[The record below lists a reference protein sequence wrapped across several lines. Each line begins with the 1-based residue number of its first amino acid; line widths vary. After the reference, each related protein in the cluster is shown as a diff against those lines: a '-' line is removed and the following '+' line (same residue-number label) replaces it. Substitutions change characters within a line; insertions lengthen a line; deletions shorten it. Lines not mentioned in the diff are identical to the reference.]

1 MCGRF
6 VVASSP
12 QLLAERFHVDEIAVD
27 EHEPDYNIA
36 PRAEVMVVRQRDDR
50 RVLSRLRWGLV
61 PSWADDPSTGD
72 RMINARAEGI
82 ADRPA
87 VKRAFARRRCIVPAD
102 AFYEWE
108 TLPSATGSKRPRK
121 RPVLVRRRDG
131 EPMAFAGLWEVW
143 RAHEDDEW
151 LRTCT
156 IVTTGANGLV
166 AAVHDR
172 MPVVLGDD
180 EWERWL
186 DPAESPDALEA
197 LLTPAPDAWLEMYP
211 VTDRVND
218 ADNNGPE
225 LVERVEPDTL
235 FS

>member
-12 QLLAERFHVDEIAVD
+12 QLLAERFDVDEIAVD
-27 EHEPDYNIA
+27 EHEPDYNVA
-36 PRAEVMVVRQRDDR
+36 PRADVLAVRVRDER
-50 RVLSRLRWGLV
+50 RVLSSLRWGLV
-61 PSWADDPSTGD
+61 PSWADDPSIGD

-82 ADRPA
+82 AERPA
-87 VKRAFARRRCIVPAD
+87 FKRAFERRRCVIPAD

-121 RPVLVRRRDG
+121 RPVLVKRRDG

-143 RAHEDDEW
+143 RADEDDEW

-156 IVTTGANGLV
+156 IVTTD
-166 AAVHDR
+166 AAPSIASIHDR
-172 MPVVLGDD
+172 MPVVLPADRWK
-180 EWERWL
+180 EWL
-186 DPAESPDALEA
+186 DPAQRPEA
-197 LLTPAPDAWLEMYP
+197 LAALLRPAPDEILEHYT
-211 VTDRVND
+211 VSDRVNS
-218 ADNNGPE
+218 ADNNDAE
-225 LVERVEPDTL
+225 LVRRVEPDTL